1 MGVDRTNSL
10 SHLSLLSWEREINM
24 ERIQKIIAKSGIA
37 SRREAERMVIQ
48 GRVSVN
54 GKIVEELGFKADPSR
69 DHIKVD
75 GKRIASFEPH
85 IVLLLN
91 KPRGYLSTVKDPQG
105 RPTIMDFVKNVK
117 WRVYPV
123 GRLDFDAEGLLL
135 LTNDG
140 NLAYLLSHPSFSI
153 PKTYLVKIAGVPE
166 EKKLD
171 RLRRGV
177 KLEDGEAK
185 AVSCSLISHR
195 EKNSWVRVV
204 VTEGRNHLVKRMFS
218 AIGHT
223 VLKLKRIEY
232 GPIRLGDV
240 PFGQFRHLTPEEI
253 EKVRKVSS
261 DRGFRGKINEKE
273 TRRRGDEMV
282 LRKREPRL

>member
-1 MGVDRTNSL
+1 L
-10 SHLSLLSWEREINM
+10 
-24 ERIQKIIAKSGIA
+24 ERIQKILAKAGIA
-37 SRREAERMVIQ
+37 SRREAERMVVE

-54 GKIVEELGFKADPSR
+54 GNIVEALGFKADPSR

-75 GKRIASFEPH
+75 GKRLTPFEPKV
-85 IVLLLN
+85 ILLLN
-91 KPRGYLSTVKDPQG
+91 KPRGYLSTVKDPKG
-105 RPTIMDFVKNVK
+105 RPTIMDLLKNVK
-117 WRVYPV
+117 WRIYPI

-140 NLAYLLSHPSFSI
+140 DLAHLLSHPRFSI
-153 PKTYLVKIAGVPE
+153 PKTYLVKVAGVPE
-166 EKKLD
+166 EKKLI

-177 KLEDGEAK
+177 MLEDGETR
-185 AVSCSLISHR
+185 AVSCSLIRQR

-232 GPIRLGDV
+232 GPVSLGDL
-240 PFGQFRHLTPEEI
+240 PFGQFRYLTAGEAEKLKKI
-253 EKVRKVSS
+253 SSECKVRNS
-261 DRGFRGKINEKE
+261 E
-273 TRRRGDEMV
+273 
-282 LRKREPRL
+282 